1 MTGLLIGFGLEYGIT
16 ANWTAK
22 FEYDYLDFPAKSINA
37 SEIYDVSTTYLY
49 TETYGGNAQIVKV
62 GINYKFY

>member
-22 FEYDYLDFPAKSINA
+22 FEYDYLDFPAKNINILA
-37 SEIYDVSTTYLY
+37 TYDGLPYPN
-49 TETYGGNAQIVKV
+49 TETYGGIARVVKV

>member
-1 MTGLLIGFGLEYGIT
+1 LTGLLIGFGLEYGIT

-37 SEIYDVSTTYLY
+37 SEIDDRTTYLY
-49 TETYGGNAQIVKV
+49 NETYGGNAQIVKV